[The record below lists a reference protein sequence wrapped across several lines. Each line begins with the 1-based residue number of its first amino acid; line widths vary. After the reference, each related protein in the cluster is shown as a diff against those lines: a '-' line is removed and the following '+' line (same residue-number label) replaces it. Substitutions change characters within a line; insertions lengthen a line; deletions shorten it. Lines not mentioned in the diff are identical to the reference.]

1 MKYFGLIGFPL
12 KNSFS
17 STYFNDRFKN
27 LQMTDH
33 RYQNYALASIDEL
46 PKLLTDTPDLIGF
59 NVTIP
64 HKQSIIPLLDE
75 LDETAVAVG
84 AVNCVKRN
92 TITGKLTGYNT
103 DVYGFE
109 QTILPYLKQ
118 TNKALILGTGGA
130 AKAVAYVLQKNKIP
144 FVYVSRDP
152 QKDQLGYHQLTED
165 VLRDHQLIINCTPL
179 GMYPNTEQ
187 APEIPYQLITPR
199 HIAYDLIYLPE
210 QTEFLKK
217 CAAQGATIH
226 NGLKMLHLQAD
237 KSWEIWNLN
246 PA

>member
-1 MKYFGLIGFPL
+1 MIKLGLIGFPL

-17 STYFNDRFKN
+17 STYFNDRFKRY
-27 LQMTDH
+27 QMVDH
-33 RYQNYALASIDEL
+33 QYQNYVLPSIDEL
-46 PKLLTDTPDLIGF
+46 PKLLAATPELIGF

-64 HKQSIIPLLDE
+64 HKQSIIPFLDE
-75 LDETAVAVG
+75 LDETALAVG

-92 TITGKLTGYNT
+92 NTTGKLIGYNT

-118 TNKALILGTGGA
+118 VNRALVLGTGGA
-130 AKAVAYVLQKNKIP
+130 AKAVAYVLQKHGIP
-144 FVYVSRDP
+144 FTSISRNP
-152 QKDQLGYHQLTED
+152 AGNQLSYEQLTED
-165 VLRDHQLIINCTPL
+165 IIHNHQLIINCTPV
-179 GMYPNTEQ
+179 GMFPNIQQ
-187 APEIPYQLITPR
+187 APAIPYQFITSE

-217 CAAQGATIH
+217 CKDHGATIH
-226 NGLKMLHLQAD
+226 NGLAMLHLQAD